1 VAEYVA
7 FQGGSGESYSYM
19 PVEGAPDL
27 ARRGGNYVLAVRQA
41 RGWRILDLGQ
51 SDDLGQKPWGG
62 APASA
67 QVLVRLNISR
77 AARERELE
85 DLLAARNAPP
95 TAQAMAS

>member
-7 FQGGSGESYSYM
+7 FQGGSGQSYSYM

-27 ARRGGNYVLAVRQA
+27 ARRAGNFVLAVPQG

-51 SDDLGQKPWGG
+51 SDDLGQKPWRG

-67 QVLVRLNISR
+67 KVLVRLNVSR

-85 DLLAARNAPP
+85 DLLAARETLPS
-95 TAQAMAS
+95 AQAMAS